1 MKFVSEIKRTHYCG
15 DLNAKHEGQEVVVMG
30 WVNVRRDHGGLI
42 FIDLRDRTGL
52 VQIVLNP
59 KETAMSV
66 AKDIRNEFVIAA
78 KGVVKKRPQG
88 MINSKLST
96 GEIEVVCTESDILSK
111 AKTPPFEISD
121 ANVSENLRLKYR
133 YLDLRSEN
141 LQHNLIVRHKFCQL
155 VRRSLSDQGFLEIE
169 TPILYK
175 STPEGARDYLVPSRV
190 SQGKFYA
197 LPQSPQ
203 TLKQLLMI
211 SGMDRYF
218 QIARCFRDED
228 LRADRQ
234 PEFTQVDI
242 EMSFCDVED
251 ILAVNEKLV
260 RDVWKGIKGVEVAKI
275 PRITYQEAM
284 NRFGNDKPDTRFG
297 MELKELNSIVKGSGF
312 KVFEDAV
319 QRGDFVKGIAVPK
332 GGEFP
337 RSQFDK
343 LTKIAQQMGA
353 KGLVW
358 IKNSGAE
365 WASPIAKFVSE
376 DKLKEIF
383 HATGAKAGDAA
394 LIVADNFNVTC
405 AALAHI
411 RVTLGHELKLIDTSK
426 DAFLWVLDFPLLEYD
441 AENKRWAARH
451 HPFTSPQ
458 NQHMDTMLKGE
469 EKEYGNILAKAYD
482 LVCNGY
488 EIGGGSIRIHREE
501 LQKAMFRTLG
511 LTEEEVINKFG
522 YFNEALQYGTPPH
535 GGVAW
540 GVDRVVMILCG
551 TDAIRDV
558 IAFPKTAKASDLMS
572 ETPSEVS
579 QEQLLELGIRL
590 GPSAE
595 KALRESRGEKE

>member
-1 MKFVSEIKRTHYCG
+1 MKFVSEVKRTHYCG

-30 WVNVRRDHGGLI
+30 WVNVRRDHGGMI

-52 VQIVLNP
+52 LQIVLNP
-59 KETAMSV
+59 KEAAMSV
-66 AKDIRNEFVIAA
+66 AKDFRNEFVIAA
-78 KGVVKKRPQG
+78 KGKVKKRPQG
-88 MINSKLST
+88 MVNSKLPT
-96 GEIEVVCTESDILSK
+96 GEIEVVCVESDILSK

-121 ANVSENLRLKYR
+121 TNVSENLRLKYR

-141 LQHNLIVRHKFCQL
+141 LQKNLIVRHKFCQL
-155 VRRSLSDQGFLEIE
+155 VRNSLSEQGFLEIE

-242 EMSFCDVED
+242 EMSFADVED
-251 ILAVNEKLV
+251 ILQVNEKLA
-260 RDVWKGIKGVEVAKI
+260 RDVWKGIKGVEIGKI
-275 PRITYQEAM
+275 PRMTFNEAM
-284 NRFGNDKPDTRFG
+284 NRYGIDKPDTRFG
-297 MELKELNSIVKGSGF
+297 MELKDLNSIVKGSGF

-358 IKNSGAE
+358 IKNASDE

-383 HATGAKAGDAA
+383 YGTGAKQGDAA
-394 LIVADNFNVTC
+394 LIVADNFNVAC

-458 NQHMDTMLKGE
+458 NQHMDAMLRGD

-501 LQKAMFRTLG
+501 LQKAMFRALG
-511 LTEEEVINKFG
+511 LSEEEVINKFG